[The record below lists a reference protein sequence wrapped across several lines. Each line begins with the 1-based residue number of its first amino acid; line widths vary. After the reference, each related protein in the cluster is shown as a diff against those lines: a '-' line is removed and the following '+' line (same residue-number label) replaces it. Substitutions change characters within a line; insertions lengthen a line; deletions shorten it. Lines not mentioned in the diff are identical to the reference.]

1 MEFFTLTDQDVSV
14 NLILHYNFP
23 FRFLQSFD
31 YQQVPA
37 VYMVLF
43 DLCEGCP
50 ISLENL
56 TRVYK
61 YAQYSGLFL
70 EMAIAILYGES
81 KLDAK
86 KSDLRY
92 KPNNLADII
101 ITNPEATIEQDFAII
116 RHIENRKQQRLP
128 ELDYTVTIDIDGIAD
143 KIKRFKTL
151 RSLTLDLPAKP
162 KIKNLSM
169 GGPMLSIEKMKMY
182 PSLYEKAR
190 QLERNASEKHMFTE
204 TEVESSTRDSRRI
217 PTTTKKLRHTTQTKS
232 FASLELP
239 QIQNN
244 LTMSVS
250 SSRREIDTSTDPM
263 SMAKLPSPSNSNE
276 PKMLI
281 KPTSPDQ
288 QQKSKFTTPVL
299 RKIVAVKPGISNTGS
314 KMISPYLLD
323 ESLDPRSI
331 RQLSDLYPAN
341 LDSLM
346 ESEMEKELRGDNF
359 SPERILQKDEYPLK
373 LCELL
378 HIMIRKVIEKRSYTK
393 LDLPTAPHGDTLGF
407 WWALLDPNNGQ
418 FFELMMK
425 VNLIREPT

>member
-1 MEFFTLTDQDVSV
+1 
-14 NLILHYNFP
+14 
-23 FRFLQSFD
+23 
-31 YQQVPA
+31 
-37 VYMVLF
+37 MVLF

-169 GGPMLSIEKMKMY
+169 GGPMLSIEKMKNV
-182 PSLYEKAR
+182 SVIVRK
-190 QLERNASEKHMFTE
+190 
-204 TEVESSTRDSRRI
+204 SSPTR
-217 PTTTKKLRHTTQTKS
+217 TKRFGKTH
-232 FASLELP
+232 
-239 QIQNN
+239 
-244 LTMSVS
+244 V
-250 SSRREIDTSTDPM
+250 
-263 SMAKLPSPSNSNE
+263 
-276 PKMLI
+276 
-281 KPTSPDQ
+281 
-288 QQKSKFTTPVL
+288 
-299 RKIVAVKPGISNTGS
+299 
-314 KMISPYLLD
+314 Y
-323 ESLDPRSI
+323 
-331 RQLSDLYPAN
+331 
-341 LDSLM
+341 
-346 ESEMEKELRGDNF
+346 
-359 SPERILQKDEYPLK
+359 
-373 LCELL
+373 
-378 HIMIRKVIEKRSYTK
+378 
-393 LDLPTAPHGDTLGF
+393 
-407 WWALLDPNNGQ
+407 
-418 FFELMMK
+418 
-425 VNLIREPT
+425 